1 MLTTNSIDKVDSM
14 VRKLSKESDKWQSLA
29 IAIDLADEILKILLP
44 NNREWQNQLDRD
56 TQNTGRLPQPLSLDT
71 FKNQKQ
77 VKWFNEHPESAS
89 ARSAFKLFYAEDCA
103 LESNFFWFSESATK
117 QRISVATEY
126 SQNWEDSELTRKPQ
140 YKVGIDFFLTP
151 DTNGVLLVIS
161 NHQKLRVLEL
171 RDHLSNTQKLIFKD
185 KLDGAAA
192 YTGIENGKQLEFEP
206 QRTIHTTLWNALQLK
221 EVNKQFY
228 NYIAAHFAELV
239 TSLEAMGKGEDD
251 AKQFSSRLLGR
262 LLFVWF
268 LRKMDVINE
277 AVGYFD
283 VEELDATEYYE
294 QKLKVLFFNT
304 LNTEI
309 SDRSNGDLR
318 TPYLN
323 GGLFEAKEND
333 FAKEKLIFP
342 EGFFERLF
350 AHFNEFNFTTDES
363 SADFELIA
371 VDPEMLGQVFETLLA
386 SQIDENESNER
397 NKTGSFYTPR
407 EIVGYMVKETL
418 RQYLYSK
425 LDANAHAGIDEL
437 LDLSDSQWISRK
449 STSSVDVWGVKTKN
463 IISKIKS
470 ALDSFKV
477 IDIASGSGAFPMGMM
492 QQLLKTYERIETN
505 FDPYKLKLSIIENN
519 IYGVDI
525 QPMAVEISRLRA
537 WLSVI
542 VDETDKNNIQPLP
555 NLDFKFIAANS
566 LVKLE
571 KGQTSLFDDPDLD
584 LKLKDL
590 RDKYFNARKPST
602 KKKYQEKY
610 YNLTFGQI
618 SMFEDERTRQLKT
631 FDPFKNR
638 IAADFFDPYIMF
650 GISDGF
656 DAVIGNPPYIHLQKM
671 KSRDPKSWEFYKE
684 NSKKLGFET
693 YEAKGDL
700 YTLFYEKGMDQI
712 KKDGLLAF
720 ITSNKWMRAGY
731 GKKLR
736 NFFIEK
742 TNPLELIDLGANV
755 FDSATV
761 DTNILILQKSDN
773 KHQLRALALEEN
785 KTENMSDYIKQHAIN
800 LDYHTGESWI
810 ILNKIEQSI
819 KKKIEAVGTPL
830 KDWNIKINRG
840 ILTGLNEAFIISKKK
855 RDELVEADPKSVEII
870 RPILRG
876 RDIKRNKIDFQ
887 DKYLIAL
894 FPSKNYDIEK
904 FPAIKDWLLN
914 GDWVTAKTKT
924 NPPTPI
930 GSGKLRLEQTGE
942 THTFKGVK
950 FKSRKKTTNK
960 WFEIQDSIQY
970 WDDFNKPKII
980 YPETTQGAYFALDN
994 KKFMLDKTCF
1004 MITNYENLTY
1014 LQCTLSSYL
1023 FEFAY
1028 KRIYASIE
1036 LGIKGYQYNKYA
1048 LTKLP
1053 VKKYSKNVALNNDDI
1068 FKLYSLTNEE
1078 INYITSS
1085 LGI

>member
-14 VRKLSKESDKWQSLA
+14 VRKLSKELDKWQSLA

-44 NNREWQNQLDRD
+44 NNKEWQNQLDRN
-56 TQNTGRLPQPLSLDT
+56 TQNTGSLPQPLSLDT

-228 NYIAAHFAELV
+228 NYIAAHFTELV
-239 TSLEAMGKGEDD
+239 TSLEVMGKGEDD

-277 AVGYFD
+277 DVGYFD

-610 YNLTFGQI
+610 YKLTLGQI
-618 SMFEDERTRQLKT
+618 NMFEDERTRQLKS

-638 IAADFFDPYIMF
+638 RAANFFDPYIMF

-656 DAVIGNPPYIHLQKM
+656 DAVIGNPPYVHLEKM
-671 KSRDPKSWEFYKE
+671 EKNMRDFYKK
-684 NSKKLGFET
+684 NAKKLGFET
-693 YEAKGDL
+693 YTARGDL
-700 YTLFYEKGMDQI
+700 YTLFYEKGIDQLRE
-712 KKDGLLAF
+712 DGFLSF

-736 NFFIEK
+736 DFFVEN
-742 TNPLELIDLGANV
+742 TNPIELIDLGANV

-761 DTNILILQKSDN
+761 DTNILILQKSN
-773 KHQLRALALEEN
+773 NRHQLKAVTLEEN
-785 KTENMSDYIKQHAIN
+785 KSENMSDYIRQHAVKI
-800 LDYHTGESWI
+800 DYKLGESWI
-810 ILNKIEQSI
+810 ILNEIEQSI

-840 ILTGLNEAFIISKKK
+840 ILTGLNEAFIISKEK
-855 RDELVEADPKSVEII
+855 RDELIKADPKSAEII

-876 RDIKRNKIDFQ
+876 RDIKRNEIDFQ
-887 DKYLIAL
+887 DIYIINSHNGYISEDGTRI
-894 FPSKNYDIEK
+894 PPININDY
-904 FPAIKDWLLN
+904 PAIKDWLDN
-914 GDWVTAKTKT
+914 GEWNTKPKKGSNYERLAKRTDKGI
-924 NPPTPI
+924 TPYN
-930 GSGKLRLEQTGE
+930 LRSLA
-942 THTFKGVK
+942 
-950 FKSRKKTTNK
+950 
-960 WFEIQDSIQY
+960 Y
-970 WDDFNKPKII
+970 MDDFSKPKI
-980 YPETTQGAYFALDN
+980 
-994 KKFMLDKTCF
+994 
-1004 MITNYENLTY
+1004 
-1014 LQCTLSSYL
+1014 
-1023 FEFAY
+1023 
-1028 KRIYASIE
+1028 
-1036 LGIKGYQYNKYA
+1036 
-1048 LTKLP
+1048 
-1053 VKKYSKNVALNNDDI
+1053 
-1068 FKLYSLTNEE
+1068 LYSEIVTQPQFYLDIDGIFIPEATSFLISGSNLDILIKYLNSKVISWIFQCYYAGGGLGKGFRYKKTFIEQLCVPKITLQEIFSKKIEDEILKIYGFNEDE
-1078 INYITSS
+1078 KNYIKS
-1085 LGI
+1085 LI